1 MKKFF
6 AKSALVLA
14 LTCFLTQQANAFML
28 VVSAIEPHPNPHGL
42 TVGEKALLVGVAF
55 LTHPINGLVLLLD
68 DKADAYA
75 ETANKFIEAGAPR
88 EEAEDLA
95 IVVVNAA
102 MKSGGQNVV
111 IPGDEVE
118 AAAPT
123 FSKSENFATM
133 LHQKI

>member
-1 MKKFF
+1 MIKFF

-14 LTCFLTQQANAFML
+14 LTCFLTQQANAFVL
-28 VVSAIEPHPNPHGL
+28 FVSAVEPHPNPHGI

-55 LTHPINGLVLLLD
+55 LIHPINGIVMLLD
-68 DKADAYA
+68 DKANAYD
-75 ETANKFIEAGAPR
+75 ETAKRFVEAGAPR

-102 MKSGGQNVV
+102 MKSGGQDVV

-123 FSKSENFATM
+123 FSKSVNFATM